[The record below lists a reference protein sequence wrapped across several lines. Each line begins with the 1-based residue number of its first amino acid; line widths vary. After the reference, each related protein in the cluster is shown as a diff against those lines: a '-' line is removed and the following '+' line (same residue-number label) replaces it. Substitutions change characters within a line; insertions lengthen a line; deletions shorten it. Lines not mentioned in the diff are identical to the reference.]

1 MYEELVRQLREY
13 AKEHCPLDRGSGI
26 CGCID
31 ARNAA
36 DAIEEL
42 TAIAESYKRSM
53 EAWADEAANAQ
64 PRWMSVTEEPPLK
77 VGDDGYNGYLVYDN
91 GYYALADYATDKQDN
106 VPYFHVDGEWDTDV
120 THWMPLPQA
129 PEPPKEE

>member
-1 MYEELVRQLREY
+1 MYEDLVKRLREEADCPDNY
-13 AKEHCPLDRGSGI
+13 AEDSCLMRE
-26 CGCID
+26 
-31 ARNAA
+31 AA

-64 PRWMSVTEEPPLK
+64 PRWKPVTEQPPLK

-106 VPYFHVDGEWDTDV
+106 VPYFHVDGEWYTDV
-120 THWMPLPQA
+120 THWMPLP
-129 PEPPKEE
+129 EPPNEEKNDGV